1 MIICDPIC
9 TKMEHVPINTQII
22 SNIVK
27 EYKGKD
33 IKLLCHESHWSHLSQ
48 SLSKEIKCSI
58 KHIPID
64 VVSRKTKFKEWFKQL
79 VTIRKIKSISSKN
92 EPWIF
97 LSTSVPLF
105 WWFCFICKSH
115 NPKMIFHSILA
126 EVSGWIPRNPIS
138 ALFTLRATFQN
149 LHKRLPTTIVLEDYI
164 RLNLI
169 ALNPQL
175 QSKIFTLSHPLPDDN
190 DTKITPNNK
199 EIRIGFPGSF
209 AKNKGANGFVTLAK
223 KFKSNIKFSV
233 IGKDTIGFKNQNQS
247 QLFDKGPF
255 DDYLSREEY
264 CTLFN
269 ECDFIYLDQ
278 DKEHYQ
284 WTASGV
290 LLDILHFGKPVIA
303 KNNDNLFSFTKE
315 FGDIGYLYSN
325 EKELESI
332 LEKIILGSDDRI
344 AWQGL

>member
-209 AKNKGANGFVTLAK
+209 LAYIIGGLIHNFLMLSNGIQLVTLILL
-223 KFKSNIKFSV
+223 S
-233 IGKDTIGFKNQNQS
+233 
-247 QLFDKGPF
+247 
-255 DDYLSREEY
+255 YLCS
-264 CTLFN
+264 L
-269 ECDFIYLDQ
+269 
-278 DKEHYQ
+278 
-284 WTASGV
+284 G
-290 LLDILHFGKPVIA
+290 LLSFFFW
-303 KNNDNLFSFTKE
+303 LFSSKKGKSKKHIT
-315 FGDIGYLYSN
+315 S
-325 EKELESI
+325 
-332 LEKIILGSDDRI
+332 
-344 AWQGL
+344 